1 MKRSSR
7 KRWAKTIRLPG
18 WDYTSPAWYFVTIC
32 TKRHLPFFRE
42 IIDGEMMFS
51 LMGEIAQRYWMEI
64 PAHHVGMALDAYT
77 IMPNHIH
84 GIIIVLPK
92 YLHELESKPVETL
105 HATSLQ
111 RSNRNVANIAPR
123 TGSLSVIIRS
133 YKSAVSRWAHQNG
146 FQAFGWQP
154 RYYDHI
160 IRTQAFLH
168 RIRTYIAQNPARWSE
183 DKYYPSKVRNQ

>member
-1 MKRSSR
+1 MGKPQRR
-7 KRWAKTIRLPG
+7 HWAKTIRLSG
-18 WDYTSPAWYFVTIC
+18 WDYASPAWYFVTIC
-32 TKRHLPFFRE
+32 TRRHLPFFGE
-42 IIDGEMMFS
+42 IVDGEMMFS

-64 PAHHVGMALDAYT
+64 PAHHVGLALDAYT
-77 IMPNHIH
+77 IMPNHVH
-84 GIIIVLPK
+84 GIIILLPDDT
-92 YLHELESKPVETL
+92 HESEIKPVETL

-111 RSNRNVANIAPR
+111 RLNRNMAEISPR
-123 TGSLSVIIRS
+123 SGSLSVVVRS

-160 IRTQAFLH
+160 IRTQASLQ